1 MQRLVPGAA
10 LAFLVSF
17 SAHAGDTVRIGA
29 KVISVGDGVG
39 KVVQIAGNPDRTEP
53 VENKYG
59 AKKGERYEYFRD
71 NKTIQITIEEGKVVA
86 IQEIR

>member
-1 MQRLVPGAA
+1 MKRLVLGVVLAA
-10 LAFLVSF
+10 FVALN
-17 SAHAGDTVRIGA
+17 AHAGDTVRIGS

-59 AKKGERYEYFRD
+59 AKKAERYEYFRD
-71 NKTIQITIEEGKVVA
+71 NKTIQITIEAGKVVA